1 MRRTVI
7 GLVLAGVLLASAGRG
22 WAKPAASMT
31 FGGWLV
37 GAGVGFSKLEGEL
50 TFEGETYLVT
60 VIGTSLLSV
69 GAARVCG
76 SAQIYGM
83 PSLDALNGR
92 YNGVTFGATL
102 VAGGH
107 GARYAGGGIEIET
120 QLHSMGLDLGGG
132 FERIRV
138 IVHARDGEPAPRHH
152 WPPATH

>member
-1 MRRTVI
+1 MRRTII
-7 GLVLAGVLLASAGRG
+7 GLVLSGVLLAAVGQ
-22 WAKPAASMT
+22 AQAQATASMT

-50 TFEGETYLVT
+50 TFEGETYLVS
-60 VIGTSLLSV
+60 VIGTSVFSL
-69 GAARVCG
+69 GASRVCG
-76 SAQIYGM
+76 TAQVYGLQA
-83 PSLDALNGR
+83 LDDLNGR
-92 YNGVTFGATL
+92 YNGVTFGGT
-102 VAGGH
+102 VGVGGH

-120 QLHSMGLDLGGG
+120 QLHSAGLDLGGG